1 MMWWNGSWTW
11 LWIAMMPVM
20 APMWALIALVLV
32 PLARN
37 GRDRPP
43 FPRERLDDAS
53 PPVRSAWRSTAP
65 GGPSS
70 TIAEQAR
77 HA

>member
-11 LWIAMMPVM
+11 LWIAMVPMM
-20 APMWALIALVLV
+20 ALMWALIALVLV

-37 GRDRPP
+37 GRDRP
-43 FPRERLDDAS
+43 LLHVSDSTIAS

-65 GGPSS
+65 GGLRS

>member
-11 LWIAMMPVM
+11 LWIAMVPMM
-20 APMWALIALVLV
+20 ALMWALIALVLV

-43 FPRERLDDAS
+43 SPRERLDDRLAAGEIS
-53 PPVRSAWRSTAP
+53 VEEHRTGR
-65 GGPSS
+65 
-70 TIAEQAR
+70 AEFD